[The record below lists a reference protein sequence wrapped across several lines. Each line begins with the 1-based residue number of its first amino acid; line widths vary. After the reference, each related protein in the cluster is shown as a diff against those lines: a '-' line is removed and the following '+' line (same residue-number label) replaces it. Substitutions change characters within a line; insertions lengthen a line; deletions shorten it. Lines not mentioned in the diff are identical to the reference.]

1 MTDYASKSR
10 RWSAD
15 RRGMRQPWATNFV
28 PEWCQVLQAATIL
41 VSAVENRERTG
52 RKEMM
57 AVAAAQRLE
66 DIVMLDN

>member
-1 MTDYASKSR
+1 
-10 RWSAD
+10 
-15 RRGMRQPWATNFV
+15 MRQPWATNFV

-57 AVAAAQRLE
+57 AVAASQRLE